1 MKIIKQIK
9 QIKMEKQQ
17 LTKSSNWIWRNNEI
31 SYAQFGRL
39 EIDDKNAHLEFLS
52 NLGEDE
58 LSTNDWYILNQYGK
72 YTPPTKKVS
81 KTFSIKELE
90 EIESKLI
97 STRFVEDKRVNKIKL
112 VEEDISKM
120 DAAYIRAI
128 LDKVFYNYTQWVWDI
143 RSTTI
148 DKFIFNTMDEY
159 DYTEYEVELLH
170 QFYKL

>member
-1 MKIIKQIK
+1 
-9 QIKMEKQQ
+9 MEKQQ
-17 LTKSSNWIWRNNEI
+17 LVKTKNWDWRTNEI
-31 SYAQFGRL
+31 SYAEFGRMD
-39 EIDDKNAHLEFLS
+39 IDNKNAHLEFLS

-58 LSTNDWYILNQYGK
+58 LSTNDCYILRQYGK
-72 YTPPTKKVS
+72 YTPPNVKVS

-90 EIESKLI
+90 EIEKKII
-97 STRFVEDKRVNKIKL
+97 STRFVEDKRVDKIKL

-159 DYTEYEVELLH
+159 DYTEYEIELLH

>member
-1 MKIIKQIK
+1 MKKQ
-9 QIKMEKQQ
+9 E
-17 LTKSSNWIWRNNEI
+17 LTTSRNWIWRDNEI
-31 SYAQFGRL
+31 SYAQFGKL
-39 EIDDKNAHLEFLS
+39 DIPNKNAHLEFLS

-58 LSTNDWYILNQYGK
+58 LSTNDYYILRQYAQ
-72 YTPPTKKVS
+72 YTLTPSKVS
-81 KTFSIKELE
+81 KTLSIKDLE
-90 EIESKLI
+90 EIESKII

-159 DYTEYEVELLH
+159 DYTEYEIELLH